1 MRSDIAWQK
10 SSYSGGGGEQ
20 CVEISAV
27 PWQKSSHSGGGE
39 QCVEISAHPHTIAI
53 RESDI
58 PTVVVTTTPP
68 RFRAL
73 IASVRGR
80 A

>member
-10 SSYSGGGGEQ
+10 SSYSG
-20 CVEISAV
+20 
-27 PWQKSSHSGGGE
+27 GGGE